1 MAKLNIE
8 NIKEKLRI
16 ELKDARARQT
26 TDDNYSFDV
35 GYERGILR
43 ALELLGMADKGDK
56 NYEIRV

>member
-8 NIKEKLRI
+8 NIKQKLRT
-16 ELKDARARQT
+16 ELKDARVRQS

-43 ALELLGMADKGDK
+43 ALELLGMIEKG
-56 NYEIRV
+56 E